1 MADWKNLKGSF
12 LFLIPIVSLVVIWE
26 VVYLLDIIKV
36 LPSPIQ
42 ASIRLLS
49 LATTQSEGV
58 PLLLRHVGTSFYRI
72 CLGFSLAMLMGVPL
86 GLLMGLNRYVNF
98 LLKPIFSLLLPLPT
112 LAWVPI
118 LLIVFG
124 MGDVTIVIAI
134 FLGGFF
140 SITYNTASGVR
151 GIERD
156 LIRAAKTMG
165 ANRWT
170 MFTRIL
176 LPGSMV
182 SVIAGLR
189 LAVGYSWRALVGAE
203 MLAAAGEG
211 VGSFI
216 FMARQ
221 FSAVDDMFA
230 GLVIIMLAGFV
241 MERFLIEPLEKRT
254 VRRWGMTRD

>member
-1 MADWKNLKGSF
+1 LAEKSNLRELA
-12 LFLIPIVSLVVIWE
+12 LFLLPLLTLVLIWE
-26 VVYLLDIIKV
+26 AVYLMDLIKV
-36 LPSPIQ
+36 LPSPLQ
-42 ASIRLLS
+42 SFARLGS
-49 LATTQSEGV
+49 LASTQRDGL
-58 PLLLRHVGTSFYRI
+58 PLLIRHIGTSFYRI
-72 CLGFSLAMLMGVPL
+72 CFGFSLAMLVGVPL
-86 GLLMGLNRYVNF
+86 GLLMGLSKYVNF
-98 LLKPIFSLLLPLPT
+98 ILKPIFSLLLPLPT

-124 MGDVTIVIAI
+124 MGDITIIIAI

-140 SITYNTASGVR
+140 SITYNTATGVR
-151 GIERD
+151 GIDND
-156 LIRAAKTMG
+156 LIRAAHTMG
-165 ANRWT
+165 ATRWT

-230 GLVIIMLAGFV
+230 GLTIIMVAGLI

-254 VRRWGMTRD
+254 VRRWGMLRE

>member
-1 MADWKNLKGSF
+1 LANRNGLKGFF
-12 LFLIPIVSLVVIWE
+12 LFLIPIISLVAIWE
-26 VVYLLDIIKV
+26 AVYLMDIIKV
-36 LPSPIQ
+36 LPSPAQ
-42 ASIRLLS
+42 ASNRLVS
-49 LATTQSEGV
+49 LAMTQRDGI

-72 CLGFSLAMLMGVPL
+72 CLGFSLAMLLGVPL

-98 LLKPIFSLLLPLPT
+98 LLKPLFSLVLPLPT

-124 MGDVTIVIAI
+124 MGDITIVIAI

-140 SITYNTASGVR
+140 SITYNTATGVR
-151 GIERD
+151 GIDRD
-156 LIRAAKTMG
+156 LIRAANTMG
-165 ANRWT
+165 ASRLT

>member
-1 MADWKNLKGSF
+1 MAEKSGLRGLA
-12 LFLIPIVSLVVIWE
+12 LFLVPLITLIIIWE
-26 VVYLLDIIKV
+26 AVYLMDLIKV
-36 LPSPIQ
+36 LPSPFQ
-42 ASIRLLS
+42 AFARLGS
-49 LATTQSEGV
+49 LATTQKDGI
-58 PLLLRHVGTSFYRI
+58 PLLLRHVGTSTYRI
-72 CLGFSLAMLMGVPL
+72 CIGFSLAMLIGVPL
-86 GLLMGLNRYVNF
+86 GLLMGLNRYVSF
-98 LLKPIFSLLLPLPT
+98 LLKPLLSLLLPLPT

-124 MGDVTIVIAI
+124 MGDLTIIIAI

-140 SITYNTASGVR
+140 SIAYNTAAGVR
-151 GIERD
+151 GIDND
-156 LIRAAKTMG
+156 LNRAARTMG
-165 ANRWT
+165 ADRWT

-182 SVIAGLR
+182 SVLAGLR

-230 GLVIIMLAGFV
+230 GLTIIMFAGFF

-254 VRRWGMTRD
+254 VRRWGMMRE

>member
-1 MADWKNLKGSF
+1 LANRNGLKGFF
-12 LFLIPIVSLVVIWE
+12 LFLIPIISLVAIWE
-26 VVYLLDIIKV
+26 AVYLMDIIKV
-36 LPSPIQ
+36 LPSPAQ
-42 ASIRLLS
+42 ASNRLVS
-49 LATTQSEGV
+49 LAMTQRDGI

-72 CLGFSLAMLMGVPL
+72 CLGFSLAMLLGVPL

-98 LLKPIFSLLLPLPT
+98 LLKPLFSLLLPLPT

-124 MGDVTIVIAI
+124 MGDITIVIAI

-140 SITYNTASGVR
+140 SITYNTATGVR
-151 GIERD
+151 GIDRD
-156 LIRAAKTMG
+156 LIRAANTMG
-165 ANRWT
+165 ANRLT

>member
-1 MADWKNLKGSF
+1 
-12 LFLIPIVSLVVIWE
+12 
-26 VVYLLDIIKV
+26 
-36 LPSPIQ
+36 
-42 ASIRLLS
+42 
-49 LATTQSEGV
+49 
-58 PLLLRHVGTSFYRI
+58 
-72 CLGFSLAMLMGVPL
+72 VPL

>member
-1 MADWKNLKGSF
+1 M
-12 LFLIPIVSLVVIWE
+12 LI
-26 VVYLLDIIKV
+26 
-36 LPSPIQ
+36 
-42 ASIRLLS
+42 
-49 LATTQSEGV
+49 
-58 PLLLRHVGTSFYRI
+58 
-72 CLGFSLAMLMGVPL
+72 GVPL
-86 GLLMGLNRYVNF
+86 GLLMGLNKYVNF
-98 LLKPIFSLLLPLPT
+98 LLKPLFSILLPLPT

-124 MGDVTIVIAI
+124 MGDITIVIAI

-140 SITYNTASGVR
+140 SITYTTATGVR
-151 GIERD
+151 GIDND
-156 LIRAAKTMG
+156 LIRAAQTMG
-165 ANRWT
+165 ASRWV
-170 MFTRIL
+170 MFSRIL

-230 GLVIIMLAGFV
+230 GLTIIMVAGLI

-254 VRRWGMTRD
+254 VRRWGMMRE